1 MRSNTKLIVE
11 SWRKFLLEGSE
22 DDPGQYS
29 DPDEFLPELE
39 PLTSE
44 EEPDLSGDDKFNP
57 LARALKDGDPI
68 NPDSPMDNLDDYDPE
83 YNPNSIYRPGGPRDE
98 TLG

>member
-1 MRSNTKLIVE
+1 MKSSAKLIVE
-11 SWRKFLLEGSE
+11 SWRKFLNEGHE

-44 EEPDLSGDDKFNP
+44 EEPDLSGDDLFDE
-57 LARALKDGDPI
+57 DGAPI